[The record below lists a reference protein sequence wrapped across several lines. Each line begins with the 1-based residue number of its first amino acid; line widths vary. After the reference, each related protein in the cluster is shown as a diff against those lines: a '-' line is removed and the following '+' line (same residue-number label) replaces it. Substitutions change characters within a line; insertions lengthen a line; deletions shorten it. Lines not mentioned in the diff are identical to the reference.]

1 MVKKYLDA
9 KVDEIAASIEDRA
22 AMKNGKESD
31 GFSSRL
37 LATMCADAFID
48 ILASDDDTRAISRHL
63 SEMSAFVRGGM
74 EASLKR

>member
-1 MVKKYLDA
+1 VVKKYLDS
-9 KVDEIAASIEDRA
+9 KVDEIASSIESRVSEKKGQD
-22 AMKNGKESD
+22 SD

-48 ILASDDDTRAISRHL
+48 ILASDDDPRAIARHL
-63 SEMSAFVRGGM
+63 TETSAFVRGGL